1 MNPRVRKSESVPYLG
16 VVSHVV
22 AVDGKLDGVA
32 DKEEDHDGHQGK
44 HSLLRGGNCC
54 CYGLKM

>member
-1 MNPRVRKSESVPYLG
+1 MFFYLG

-22 AVDGKLDGVA
+22 TVDGKLDGVA

-54 CYGLKM
+54 CYGLEM